1 MTAKIYFVYGSFTSE
16 GGAKVI
22 NADGSNETLLASG
35 GDILEPDGIEADL
48 AGGKIYFT
56 DMGKGGAADKSV
68 APDDG
73 KIWRANLDGSD
84 AEVIVPLGV
93 TTTPKQL
100 TLDVEGGKVYWCD
113 RGDVGDQQVNPKVM
127 RANLD
132 GSEIEILISDDL
144 KSPVGIALDT
154 DNGKMYFTDRFA
166 NNIKRANLDG
176 SDVEIVVK
184 DTDYPVDLVI
194 DYATRLIYWTA
205 REAGGVLRAEM
216 DQNNIDGKT
225 LKPLVTGLSNPI
237 GVTLDRENKK
247 MFYTEVIISP
257 PSGHIWRSELDGSN
271 ASKIATTP
279 LPLGIYF
286 ALDMRR

>member
-1 MTAKIYFVYGSFTSE
+1 MTEKIYFVYGSFTSE

-22 NADGSNETLLASG
+22 NADGSSETLLASG
-35 GDILEPDGIEADL
+35 GDILEPDGIEVDL

-113 RGDVGDQQVNPKVM
+113 RGDVGDQQVNPKIM
-127 RANLD
+127 RANFD
-132 GSEIEILISDDL
+132 GSEIETLVSDDL
-144 KSPVGIALDT
+144 KSPVGIELDT
-154 DNGKMYFTDRFA
+154 GNGKMYFTDRFA

-176 SDVEIVVK
+176 SDVEVVIK
-184 DTDYPVDLVI
+184 DTNYPVDLVI
-194 DYATRLIYWTA
+194 DYETRLIYWTA
-205 REAGGVLRAEM
+205 REAGGILRADM
-216 DQNNIDGKT
+216 DQNNIDGTT

-237 GVTLDRENKK
+237 GVTLDRKNKK
-247 MFYTEVIISP
+247 MYYTEVIMSP
-257 PSGHIWRSELDGSN
+257 QSGHIWRSELDGSN

-279 LPLGIYF
+279 LPLGIF
-286 ALDMRR
+286 FTDK

>member
-1 MTAKIYFVYGSFTSE
+1 VTAKIYFVYGSFTSE

-22 NADGSNETLLASG
+22 DADGSNETLLASG

-84 AEVIVPLGV
+84 AEIIVPLGV

-127 RANLD
+127 RANFD
-132 GSEIEILISDDL
+132 GSEIETLISDDL

-154 DNGKMYFTDRFA
+154 DNRKLYFTDRFA

-184 DTDYPVDLVI
+184 DTNYPVDLAV

-216 DQNNIDGKT
+216 DQNDIDGKT

-237 GVTLDRENKK
+237 GVTLDQENKK
-247 MFYTEVIISP
+247 MYYTEVIISP
-257 PSGHIWRSELDGSN
+257 PSGHIWRSQLDGSN

-279 LPLGIYF
+279 LPLGMHF
-286 ALDMRR
+286 TDE